1 LWQSYSEIS
10 STLEKSFSIANE
22 DQMAEDALIRA
33 FAAKQ
38 LKDSATFDFFI
49 SNKKHCVFR
58 FAFASTFFNIFLFRS
73 NRVITIVNTASFL
86 VIFENRSFLIRF
98 SEVHDML
105 THALL
110 ARTHF
115 EHFRRDDESFIAIQG
130 LSEQEQ
136 RSQTKLI
143 NIS

>member
-1 LWQSYSEIS
+1 
-10 STLEKSFSIANE
+10 
-22 DQMAEDALIRA
+22 MAEDASIRA

-38 LKDSATFDFFI
+38 LEDSATFDFFI
-49 SNKKHCVFR
+49 SDKRHCVFR

-73 NRVITIVNTASFL
+73 SRVITIANTASFL
-86 VIFENRSFLIRF
+86 AIFENRSFLIRF
-98 SEVHDML
+98 SETHDVL

-115 EHFRRDDESFIAIQG
+115 EHFRRDDESFMAIQG

-136 RSQTKLI
+136 RSQTKSTS
-143 NIS
+143 IS

>member
-1 LWQSYSEIS
+1 MTE
-10 STLEKSFSIANE
+10 N
-22 DQMAEDALIRA
+22 ALIRV

-38 LKDSATFDFFI
+38 LEDSATFDFFT

-58 FAFASTFFNIFLFRS
+58 FAFALAFFSIFLFRS

-86 VIFENRSFLIRF
+86 AIFENRSFLIRF
-98 SEVHDML
+98 SETHDML

-115 EHFRRDDESFIAIQG
+115 EHFRRDDKSFMTIQD
-130 LSEQEQ
+130 LLKQEQ
-136 RSQTKLI
+136 RSQAKS
-143 NIS
+143 ISIS